1 MSLVTS
7 ESSFQHCSVSVFQ
20 FGFLLVE
27 VRSCLV
33 GLARRKETHEKINL
47 RSRFNVSWSNI
58 IGSQS
63 VDEQSESVFGLA
75 GARWGFE
82 HANARPFFEFA
93 NARCPIEW
101 CDPDRSHRRNYR
113 VAR

>member
-27 VRSCLV
+27 TRTCLV
-33 GLARRKETHEKINL
+33 GLAQRKETHEKINL
-47 RSRFNVSWSNI
+47 RSRLSVSWSNI

-75 GARWGFE
+75 AARRGSD
-82 HANARPFFEFA
+82 ANARRFFA
-93 NARCPIEW
+93 VASAQCPIEW
-101 CDPDRSHRRNYR
+101 CDPDRFYRRNYR
-113 VAR
+113 VDG